1 MTEGWTGRIQKFIFV
16 NRLSRLASPALMRA
30 MKMLRRLG
38 LPLALFATSAF
49 AQTTPTPYDTV
60 DPFIGTGGE
69 GHTFPGAVA
78 PFGMVQLSPETDTTC
93 PIRVWYAPA
102 PGLRSDT
109 THHPGFS

>member
-49 AQTTPTPYDTV
+49 AQTTPSPYDTV

-78 PFGMVQLSPETDTTC
+78 PLDRKSTRLNSSHYCASRMPSS
-93 PIRVWYAPA
+93 A
-102 PGLRSDT
+102 
-109 THHPGFS
+109 